1 MGELNLKRKGV
12 KLFHPEGVSIN
23 MNEVP
28 THIAFVMD
36 GNRRWAK
43 EKGLDKFKGHE
54 AGINNIENIV
64 KASSDLGVK
73 YVTFWALSTENIKER
88 SKIEVLG
95 LFNSLRKSFQN
106 QFPRMMKEGVKIKV
120 IGEEKGLPSDIKKIV
135 NKLNKTLV
143 KNPKIR
149 LNIAFNYGGK
159 VEILNAIK
167 KIIEEKIPSE
177 KIDKALI
184 ERYLYTS
191 GIPDPELIIRTGGKK
206 RLSGYLL
213 WQSEYSELY
222 FVDTYWPDFDKNE
235 LKKAISWFA
244 EQERNFGR

>member
-1 MGELNLKRKGV
+1 
-12 KLFHPEGVSIN
+12 
-23 MNEVP
+23 MNNKQLTIP

-64 KASSDLGVK
+64 RACSDLGVK
-73 YVTFWALSTENIKER
+73 YVTFWALSTENLQER
-88 SKIEVLG
+88 SKMEVLG
-95 LFNSLRKSFQN
+95 LFNLLRKSFQN
-106 QFPRMMKEGVKIKV
+106 QFPRMIKEGVKIRV
-120 IGEEKGLPSDIKKIV
+120 IGEEIGLPSDIKKIV

-143 KNPKIR
+143 KNPKIC

-159 VEILNAIK
+159 IEIINAIR
-167 KIIEEKIPSE
+167 KIIEDPSINSGQEKFYSE
-177 KIDKALI
+177 SIDEALI

-191 GIPDPELIIRTGGKK
+191 GIPDPELLIRTGGKK
-206 RLSGYLL
+206 RLSGFLL

-222 FVDTYWPDFDKNE
+222 FTDKYWPEFNEIE
-235 LKKAISWFA
+235 LKKAIDWYSM
-244 EQERNFGR
+244 QQRNFGK

>member
-1 MGELNLKRKGV
+1 MD
-12 KLFHPEGVSIN
+12 IN
-23 MNEVP
+23 DLP
-28 THIAFVMD
+28 IHIAFIMD

-54 AGINNIENIV
+54 AGIENIENIV
-64 KASSDLGVK
+64 RASGDLGIK

-95 LFNSLRKSFQN
+95 LFNLLRKSFQD

-120 IGEEKGLPSDIKKIV
+120 IGEESGLPSDIKKII

-143 KNPKIR
+143 RNPKIR

-159 VEILNAIK
+159 AEIVQAIK
-167 KIIEEKIPSE
+167 KALVEKKSSKEIEKV
-177 KIDKALI
+177 DI
-184 ERYLYTS
+184 ERHLYTS
-191 GIPDPELIIRTGGKK
+191 GVPDPELIIRTGGKK

-222 FVDTYWPDFDKNE
+222 FVDTYWPDFNE
-235 LKKAISWFA
+235 KQLKKAISWYF
-244 EQERNFGR
+244 EQQRNFGK

>member
-1 MGELNLKRKGV
+1 MKN
-12 KLFHPEGVSIN
+12 I
-23 MNEVP
+23 P
-28 THIAFVMD
+28 THIAFIMD

-64 KASSDLGVK
+64 RACGDLGVK

-95 LFNSLRKSFQN
+95 LFNLLKKSFQD
-106 QFPRMMKEGVKIKV
+106 QFPRMIKEGVKIKV

-143 KNPKIR
+143 KNPKIH

-159 VEILNAIK
+159 IEIINAIK
-167 KIIEEKIPSE
+167 KILEEKVSSE
-177 KIDKALI
+177 KIDKTVV
-184 ERYLYTS
+184 EKHLYTV

-222 FVDTYWPDFDKNE
+222 FTDTYWPDFDKKE
-235 LKKAISWFA
+235 LNKAISWYLD
-244 EQERNFGR
+244 QQRNFGK